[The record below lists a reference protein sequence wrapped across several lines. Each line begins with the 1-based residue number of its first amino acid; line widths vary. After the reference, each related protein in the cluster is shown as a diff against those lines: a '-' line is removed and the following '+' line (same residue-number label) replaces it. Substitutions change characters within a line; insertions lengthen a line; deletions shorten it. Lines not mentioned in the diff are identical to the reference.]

1 MRLANFLLVG
11 GISIMSGPALSATLT
26 DDFDRST
33 TNMEALKEDVVA
45 YFGKDA
51 VKCVADTVNYIRRNF
66 PDRGADAT
74 DPFYFSYPS
83 NQDKN
88 PRFEMGNSSGLFEA
102 WCGKKAGGMQYENT
116 GEKCVSKYATGKT
129 CNIR

>member
-1 MRLANFLLVG
+1 MKCVYLLLASGLT
-11 GISIMSGPALSATLT
+11 IMSGSATAATLT

-33 TNMEALKEDVVA
+33 SNMQSLKEDVA
-45 YFGKDA
+45 FYFGKGA
-51 VKCVADTVNYIRRNF
+51 VKCVVDTVNYIRRNF
-66 PDRGADAT
+66 PDRGADTT

-88 PRFEMGNSSGLFEA
+88 PHFEMGNSSGLFEA

-116 GEKCVSKYATGKT
+116 GEKCVSKYTAGKT
-129 CNIR
+129 CNIK